1 MQIKIGREPEK
12 IDAAENMLCAF
23 SSIFV
28 LCNRIINSG
37 TNDNNNNKLPL

>member
-1 MQIKIGREPEK
+1 MCYLVF
-12 IDAAENMLCAF
+12 DNC
-23 SSIFV
+23 IFV